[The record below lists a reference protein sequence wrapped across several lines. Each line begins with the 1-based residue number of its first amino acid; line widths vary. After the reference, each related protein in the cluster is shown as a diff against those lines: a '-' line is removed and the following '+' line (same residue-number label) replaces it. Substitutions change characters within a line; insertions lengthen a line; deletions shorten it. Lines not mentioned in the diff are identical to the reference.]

1 MARTYVVTGS
11 TSGIGRAVRRALE
24 AQGHRVIGVDLRDA
38 EVTADLTT
46 AGGRAALRQIDRVD
60 AVITCAGV
68 SAAGA
73 TPETIVRLNY
83 FGTVATLE
91 GLYPRLVQGSDPRA
105 AVVTSAAALFPA
117 DEALVEACLA
127 GDEERAVALCGDDG
141 EGVRTYSST
150 KRALARWVRRA
161 APGEAWAGKGIP
173 LNAVAPGVI
182 RTPMT
187 RARLD
192 DPVLRSQMMSALPM
206 PLRWPGEPEDVA
218 SLLVYLASPA
228 NTLVTGQHVF
238 VDGGFEARARGDRY

>member
-1 MARTYVVTGS
+1 VARTYVVTGS

-91 GLYPRLVQGSDPRA
+91 RLYPRLVQGSDPRA
-105 AVVTSAAALFPA
+105 VVVTSAAALFPT

-192 DPVLRSQMMSALPM
+192 DPVLRGQMMSALSM

-218 SLLVYLASPA
+218 SLLVYLAGPT

-238 VDGGFEARARGDRY
+238 VDGGFEAWARGDRY